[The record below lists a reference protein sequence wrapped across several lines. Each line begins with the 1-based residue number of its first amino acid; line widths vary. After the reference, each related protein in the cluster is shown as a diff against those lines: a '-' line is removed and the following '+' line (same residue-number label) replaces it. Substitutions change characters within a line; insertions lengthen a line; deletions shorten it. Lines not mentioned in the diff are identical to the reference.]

1 MTFATQPQPF
11 ALRIRSALF
20 EIATEAPAQ
29 TSRIV
34 LKCVAILFA
43 VLIVWALLAK
53 LDIVAVA
60 QGRLV
65 PQTYV
70 KIVQPA
76 EAGVIREILV
86 DDGDVVGKDQVLVR
100 MDPTMNNADR
110 GATERELASSQL
122 QLGRIEAE
130 LSARPPGKV
139 GMPGTQEQFSV
150 RPFAREPKDDVTLYS
165 QVQAQYQ
172 SHRQSFLDQ
181 IAQETSAR
189 ARMVSEL
196 TAGREVLHKLEA
208 TLPSYQRS
216 ADAFEKLAT
225 QNLMGAIQ
233 AEEKRREAIE
243 KAQDLEAQRASV
255 AELTSSLAQQDQR
268 LAQLKSAYA
277 SDLNQ
282 LRMDTV
288 SRITRLQQD
297 SHKLSYQQGLL
308 ELRAP
313 QAGIVKDLAT
323 TTVGAVVQPGT
334 VILNLVPANEP
345 LEAEVMIDNQ
355 DIGFIREGQPVRL
368 KLAAFPFQKYGMMDG
383 VVKTISADATVREGG
398 NAGNA
403 GTVFSAQ
410 EQRDRKAAGLAF
422 KAIVVLN
429 TQSLQT
435 NGRQLSLAAG
445 MSVSAEIIED
455 KRTVFEYLLSPVQ
468 RVASEAGRE
477 R

>member
-1 MTFATQPQPF
+1 MNVASQPQPF
-11 ALRIRSALF
+11 FVRIRSAIF

-29 TSRIV
+29 SSRIV
-34 LKCVAILFA
+34 LKSVVVLFA
-43 VLIVWALLAK
+43 VLIIWALFAK

-86 DDGDVVGKDQVLVR
+86 DDGDAVEKGQVLLR
-100 MDPTMNNADR
+100 MDPTLNNADR
-110 GATERELASSQL
+110 GATEHELALMQL
-122 QLGRIEAE
+122 QQRRIEAE
-130 LSARPPGKV
+130 LASRPL
-139 GMPGTQEQFSV
+139 QRLSL
-150 RPFAREPKDDVTLYS
+150 DDSTLYS

-172 SHRQSFLDQ
+172 SHRQAFLDQ
-181 IAQETSAR
+181 LAQETAAR
-189 ARMVSEL
+189 ERMASEL
-196 TAGREVLHKLEA
+196 TAAREVLRKLEA

-216 ADAFEKLAT
+216 ADAFEKLAN
-225 QNLMGAIQ
+225 QNLVGVIQ
-233 AEEKRREAIE
+233 AEEKRRDAIE
-243 KAQDLEAQRASV
+243 KAQDLESQRASV
-255 AELTSSLAQQDQR
+255 RALTASLAQQDQH
-268 LAQLKSAYA
+268 LAQLKSSYA

-282 LRMDTV
+282 QRVDIV

-297 SHKLSYQQGLL
+297 SHKLNYQQGLL
-308 ELRAP
+308 ELRAS

-334 VILNLVPANEP
+334 VLLNLVPANEP
-345 LEAEVMIDNQ
+345 LQAEVMIDNQ
-355 DIGFIREGQPVRL
+355 DIGFIREGQPVRI

-383 VVKTISADATVREGG
+383 IVKNVSADASQPRDTR
-398 NAGNA
+398 
-403 GTVFSAQ
+403 TTSSSA
-410 EQRDRKAAGLAF
+410 DDPKSTALAF
-422 KAIVVLN
+422 KAIVTLG
-429 TQSLQT
+429 TQQLRT
-435 NGRQLSLAAG
+435 ADRQLPVAAG

-468 RVASEAGRE
+468 RIANEAGRE

>member
-1 MTFATQPQPF
+1 MSSVAEPNRF
-11 ALRIRSALF
+11 ALRVRSALF
-20 EIATEAPAQ
+20 EIATEAPAA
-29 TSRIV
+29 TTRVV
-34 LKCVAILFA
+34 LKCVAVLFA
-43 VLIVWALLAK
+43 VLLIWALIAK

-86 DDGDVVGKDQVLVR
+86 DDGDAVAKDQVLLR
-100 MDPTMNNADR
+100 MDPTVNNADR
-110 GATERELASSQL
+110 GATERELALTQL
-122 QLGRIEAE
+122 QLRRVEAE
-130 LSARPPGKV
+130 LSSGALRR
-139 GMPGTQEQFSV
+139 QSQ
-150 RPFAREPKDDVTLYS
+150 DDSALYD
-165 QVQAQYQ
+165 QVHAQYQ
-172 SHRQSFLDQ
+172 AHRQAFLDQ
-181 IAQETSAR
+181 ISQETSTR
-189 ARMVSEL
+189 ERMANEL
-196 TAGREVLHKLEA
+196 TASREVLRKLEA

-216 ADAFEKLAT
+216 ADAFDKLAN
-225 QNLMGAIQ
+225 QNLVGSIQ
-233 AEEKRREAIE
+233 AEEKRREAVE
-243 KAQDLEAQRASV
+243 KAQDLESQRASV
-255 AELTSSLAQQDQR
+255 AALTASLQQQEQHI
-268 LAQLKSAYA
+268 AQLKSVYV

-297 SHKLSYQQGLL
+297 SRKLTYQHGLL

-323 TTVGAVVQPGT
+323 TTVGTVVQPGT
-334 VILNLVPANEP
+334 VLLNLVPANEP
-345 LEAEVMIDNQ
+345 LQAEVMIDNQ

-383 VVKTISADATVREGG
+383 IVKTVSADASQTRDTRTTQSPTDET
-398 NAGNA
+398 NA
-403 GTVFSAQ
+403 
-410 EQRDRKAAGLAF
+410 AALAF
-422 KAIVVLN
+422 KAIVTLN
-429 TQSLQT
+429 TQQLLAAD
-435 NGRQLSLAAG
+435 RQLPLAAG

-468 RVASEAGRE
+468 RIASEAGRE